1 MSENAVIQ
9 ESVQEAPATNPYDTA
24 QESYEQHDAEQSL
37 ESALDEKIEA
47 ESANKIEEDSQ
58 AEEVQEPK
66 NDFDAKFAA
75 LSRRE
80 KQLREK
86 ESQMQQQYEAK
97 LAEIEA
103 KLEALSASKVEEVQE
118 ESKEPELPLE
128 YRLKKDPLGTL
139 SELGLSYDQLTN
151 LALNDGKLTPEM
163 QMELMKQELESKY
176 NSKFE
181 SLQNEILERDKRLEE
196 EKYNETVTNF
206 KNELTNF
213 VNDNDNYELIRAND
227 AVNVVYEVIEEHY
240 AETGKIM
247 SKQEAA
253 DQVESYLEAE
263 VEKLLQ
269 LNKLKSKIAPPQTS
283 QPQQR
288 EQAQKS
294 PTLSN
299 AHSAMA
305 SKPSSPKTR
314 DDSVAHA
321 ASLLK
326 WND

>member
-1 MSENAVIQ
+1 MSENTVIQ
-9 ESVQEAPATNPYDTA
+9 ESIQEAPATNPYDTT
-24 QESYEQHDAEQSL
+24 QESYEQHDAQQSL
-37 ESALDEKIEA
+37 ETAMDEKIEA
-47 ESANKIEEDSQ
+47 ESANNSEEGSQ
-58 AEEVQEPK
+58 VEEVQEPK

-103 KLEALSASKVEEVQE
+103 KLESLSAPKVEEVQE
-118 ESKEPELPLE
+118 VEKEPELPLE

-181 SLQNEILERDKRLEE
+181 SLQNELLERDKRLEE

-206 KNELTNF
+206 KNELTSF
-213 VNDNDNYELIRAND
+213 VNSNDNYELIRAND
-227 AVNVVYEVIEEHY
+227 AVDVVYDVIEEHY
-240 AETGKIM
+240 KETGNIM

-263 VEKLLQ
+263 VEKLLK
-269 LNKLKSKIAPPQTS
+269 LNKLKSRFAPPQTE

-288 EQAQKS
+288 EKAPQS

-299 AHSAMA
+299 THSTTV
-305 SKPSSPKTR
+305 SKPSRPKSR
-314 DDSVAHA
+314 DASVASA
-321 ASLLK
+321 ASLLR